1 MRRYIFPLVIALFAF
16 FLGITVTA
24 VWLIKRKPV
33 AKSPQPHL
41 TAEGEPEQTSLNPPH
56 QWEYAFFPKIDE
68 RARIADLTN
77 LRTSDIKPE
86 DVEVRV
92 WLCASFTG
100 IEGFLLRKEKGQWVA
115 LLLDPIDTRHT
126 ASKQP
131 IVLDAPK
138 SGWEAC
144 WQRLTDAGILTLPD
158 AYAVQCNSMI
168 EDGSSYVVESRVN
181 ESYRTYMY
189 DNPGYA
195 KCEEARQMMRIGS
208 IISEEFGL
216 KEFKYRK

>member
-1 MRRYIFPLVIALFAF
+1 MRSYIFPLVIALLTFV
-16 FLGITVTA
+16 LGITVTA
-24 VWLIKRKPV
+24 VWLIKRIPV
-33 AKSPQPHL
+33 AKLPQPQL
-41 TAEGEPEQTSLNPPH
+41 TAKEESEQTSLNPPLR
-56 QWEYAFFPKIDE
+56 WEYAFFPKIDE
-68 RARIADLTN
+68 RARIANLTK
-77 LRTSDIKPE
+77 LRTSDVKRE

-100 IEGFLLRKEKGQWVA
+100 VEGLLLRKEKGQWVA

-138 SGWEAC
+138 SGWEAG
-144 WQRLTDAGILTLPD
+144 WQRLADAGIVELPD
-158 AYAVQCNSMI
+158 AYAVQCNAMI

-195 KCEEARQMMRIGS
+195 KCEEAKQMIRIGN